1 VNSSI
6 EILSKKS
13 TKLDRFAKVK
23 NTKFLPTLW
32 FFTDYHR
39 NPDPFSILNQ
49 LPKNTGVVFRD
60 YKAPKR
66 KKMAKEMADFCKKND
81 LILLIGGD
89 SKLALEVGASGI
101 HIPQFNNLSLPYL
114 RPKKSEWII
123 SASVHSKNM
132 FRRVNYLGA
141 NIIFLSPF
149 FHTLSHPYAKP
160 RGRYYLNRLTNEFSI
175 FSIALGG
182 INTDTITKL
191 NGSGINGIA
200 AISGFFK

>member
-1 VNSSI
+1 MNSSI

-66 KKMAKEMADFCKKND
+66 KNILVE
-81 LILLIGGD
+81 ILLI
-89 SKLALEVGASGI
+89 
-101 HIPQFNNLSLPYL
+101 YL
-114 RPKKSEWII
+114 
-123 SASVHSKNM
+123 
-132 FRRVNYLGA
+132 
-141 NIIFLSPF
+141 FL
-149 FHTLSHPYAKP
+149 LM
-160 RGRYYLNRLTNEFSI
+160 
-175 FSIALGG
+175 
-182 INTDTITKL
+182 
-191 NGSGINGIA
+191 
-200 AISGFFK
+200 